1 MDESPP
7 VTLCFSST
15 TTLAPAREASTAAL
29 MPATPLPTMT
39 KSTSLVSCF
48 SAGVSAAAWMVSG
61 FWAPVALDVLLAL
74 AASEPLSAL
83 AGAAVLCG
91 AQPARPLPA
100 TTAAVAPSPIRNER
114 RETPADAMFFPS
126 VLMMI
131 LPVRRCFLSA
141 ADPPPVDPLS
151 PSCQGTGSPRQR
163 QSGWIA
169 KTLHSGGVEGGGT
182 KAGREAERCCTP
194 CLPERSAVRR
204 GVEGSRAV
212 PTGSAAAAA
221 ARDPSTPRLA
231 GLPALASR
239 AREFDSLLACR
250 MLRSLRTTAGVPPR
264 GARRGRGGLACRRRC
279 SSGTR
284 CGCSP

>member
-169 KTLHSGGVEGGGT
+169 KTLHSGG
-182 KAGREAERCCTP
+182 AGFFPGAPAEDRAWENVREEP
-194 CLPERSAVRR
+194 
-204 GVEGSRAV
+204 
-212 PTGSAAAAA
+212 GSASSKQAAG
-221 ARDPSTPRLA
+221 A
-231 GLPALASR
+231 GGQQPAPTSR
-239 AREFDSLLACR
+239 CE
-250 MLRSLRTTAGVPPR
+250 TAP
-264 GARRGRGGLACRRRC
+264 
-279 SSGTR
+279 
-284 CGCSP
+284 

>member
-141 ADPPPVDPLS
+141 ADPPPAEPLS
-151 PSCQGTGSPRQR
+151 PSCQGTGPPRQR

-169 KTLHSGGVEGGGT
+169 KTLHSGGVGKGARRRVEGRS
-182 KAGREAERCCTP
+182 AAASCH
-194 CLPERSAVRR
+194 PERSAVRR

>member
-1 MDESPP
+1 MNTDTSGKKPYHFGNLKE
-7 VTLCFSST
+7 TLIEQGIELIHEEGIEKFS
-15 TTLAPAREASTAAL
+15 LR
-29 MPATPLPTMT
+29 
-39 KSTSLVSCF
+39 K
-48 SAGVSAAAWMVSG
+48 
-61 FWAPVALDVLLAL
+61 VAKK
-74 AASEPLSAL
+74 
-83 AGAAVLCG
+83 
-91 AQPARPLPA
+91 
-100 TTAAVAPSPIRNER
+100 
-114 RETPADAMFFPS
+114 
-126 VLMMI
+126 
-131 LPVRRCFLSA
+131 
-141 ADPPPVDPLS
+141 
-151 PSCQGTGSPRQR
+151 
-163 QSGWIA
+163 WIA